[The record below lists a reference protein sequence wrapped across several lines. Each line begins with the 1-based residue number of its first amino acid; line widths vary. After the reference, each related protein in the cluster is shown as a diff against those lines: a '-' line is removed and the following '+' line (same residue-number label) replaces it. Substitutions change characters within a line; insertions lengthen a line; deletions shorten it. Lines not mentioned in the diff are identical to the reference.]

1 MRFSGNVKTKSYIS
15 YLEFLKNKWFR
26 AGGRGG
32 RIGDGGGGGMC
43 VRVCVCTSVGLV

>member
-32 RIGDGGGGGMC
+32 RRGDGRGVYVCMRM
-43 VRVCVCTSVGLV
+43 RVCMSVGLV